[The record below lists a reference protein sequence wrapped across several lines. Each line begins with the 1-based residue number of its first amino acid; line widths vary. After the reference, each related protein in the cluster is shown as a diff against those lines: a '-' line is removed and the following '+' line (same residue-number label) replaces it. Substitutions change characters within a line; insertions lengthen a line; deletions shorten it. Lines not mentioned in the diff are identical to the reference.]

1 MLLSTPPLWLEWR
14 QLSCSLP
21 RLVVKEEIEKIKFST
36 TNSISVPP
44 DHHHTTMLQ
53 SQWIPIQC
61 CCVVV
66 GQSNQW
72 FIYYLHQIDQSI
84 HHSTVS
90 QRTKQKYIHTYLINL
105 MWLIYFCVILIKL
118 ISYSIWS
125 SLNCVTAL
133 MINDL
138 LCKILTKLVSLL
150 SSFSH
155 LTFLLSLLFT
165 HMWLAWSMMTYSC
178 YEYMIHYNIRPRVYL
193 SDYDAIKCK
202 QRFVLS

>member
-1 MLLSTPPLWLEWR
+1 MVGVKTIELLPPSSGGQRRNRKKNFFNNQLNQCSSWSSSYNYVTITMNSNSMLL
-14 QLSCSLP
+14 
-21 RLVVKEEIEKIKFST
+21 
-36 TNSISVPP
+36 
-44 DHHHTTMLQ
+44 
-53 SQWIPIQC
+53 C
-61 CCVVV
+61 CCRPIKSMIYLLFT
-66 GQSNQW
+66 SNRS
-72 FIYYLHQIDQSI
+72 INSPLH
-84 HHSTVS
+84 HWLS
-90 QRTKQKYIHTYLINL
+90 QMTKQKYIHIYLINL

-125 SLNCVTAL
+125 SLNCVTAP